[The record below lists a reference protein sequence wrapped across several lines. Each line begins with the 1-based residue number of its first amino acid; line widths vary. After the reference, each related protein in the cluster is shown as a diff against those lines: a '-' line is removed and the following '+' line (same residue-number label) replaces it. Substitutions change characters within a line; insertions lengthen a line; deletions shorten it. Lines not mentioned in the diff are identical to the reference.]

1 MGDAAELAPATRN
14 PQFHVVMPSY
24 PNDQKSLMPPFTW
37 MLSPS
42 LSTLR
47 RPLTADSNT
56 VQWRNSMAELGAAKL
71 PAKTLIPY
79 YPKNMNHMGLTPLN
93 NVHQRSFS
101 DLGPQTNDKELPQ
114 LPLKYDDMIERVPL
128 APKADNFSHDSD
140 FSNTRFASL
149 PPSIQAQLLF
159 DCAPNTIPLS
169 QHAEYLGGT
178 GDLRAAVR
186 FHYFEHFNFSNKSL
200 DRSLR
205 TLCSKLYLR
214 AETQQ
219 LDRVL
224 YGFAQRYFDCNPRTV
239 FKSLEGVHTVA
250 FSMFLLNTD
259 LHLAD
264 VQSRMSRSQFVRNTM
279 ESLSE
284 HDDLLKRSSTPLPSP
299 DSQMHSFSTQD
310 LRAQARQQAR
320 GSNGRTLVRHLSVIS
335 RRSTECSDGGE
346 KGDIQDILRDLYA
359 SVRHE
364 PIPVPTSCLELE
376 SEDPKSD
383 IDDNHPEQSITM
395 PSVSPKGPL
404 MSGPVALRDETL
416 PTWRKHWMNAYAEM
430 THGSMRLYKSSGTN
444 GKTASHWRDIALQ
457 HALANMSSVPKREYQ
472 LLTASG
478 KVYSIRVP
486 NATDIQQWVDTSNY
500 CAARTSK
507 PRMKGALTNIDYG
520 WQNVCPT
527 TSQQYKGTNGVCTS
541 STVSLKSTSTARAFP
556 RAISRMFQWH
566 SNDNSPA
573 VGEWVEPKAPH
584 VLSTLTLAEQAA
596 QTAECLASL
605 RQELQD
611 HDSVHMPMQAYWA
624 VWPDARARAMAN
636 WERKRA
642 YLVREL
648 VKYAKYSATLDIDGF

>member
-1 MGDAAELAPATRN
+1 MGDAAEFAAATGD
-14 PQFHVVMPSY
+14 PQFHVDMPSC
-24 PNDQKSLMPPFTW
+24 PDDQKTLMPPFTW
-37 MLSPS
+37 MFSPS

-56 VQWRNSMAELGAAKL
+56 VQWRSSMAELGATKL
-71 PAKTLIPY
+71 PTKALIPY
-79 YPKNMNHMGLTPLN
+79 YPKNTNHADLTPLG

-101 DLGPQTNDKELPQ
+101 DLGPQINDKELPE
-114 LPLKYDDMIERVPL
+114 LPLNYDDMIVRVPL
-128 APKADNFSHDSD
+128 APKAEKFTHDSG
-140 FSNTRFASL
+140 FSYTRFASL

-159 DCAPNTIPLS
+159 DCAPNTLPLS

-178 GDLRAAVR
+178 GDVRAAVR
-186 FHYFEHFNFSNKSL
+186 YHYFEHFNFSNKSL
-200 DRSLR
+200 DRALR
-205 TLCSKLYLR
+205 SLCSKLYLR

-239 FKSLEGVHTVA
+239 FKSLEGVYTVA
-250 FSMFLLNTD
+250 FSVFLLNTD

-279 ESLSE
+279 ESFPE
-284 HDDLLKRSSTPLPSP
+284 HDDFLKRPLTLLPSP
-299 DSQMHSFSTQD
+299 DAQMHSISTQD

-320 GSNGRTLVRHLSVIS
+320 GSGGRTLVRHLSVIS
-335 RRSTECSDGGE
+335 RRSTECPDGE
-346 KGDIQDILRDLYA
+346 KSDIQDILRDLYA
-359 SVRHE
+359 SVRHD
-364 PIPVPTSCLELE
+364 PLPVPTCLELE
-376 SEDPKSD
+376 NGDPESD
-383 IDDNHPEQSITM
+383 ADDNQSGQTINM
-395 PSVSPKGPL
+395 PFVSSKGPL
-404 MSGPVALRDETL
+404 MSGPVALREETL
-416 PTWRKHWMNAYAEM
+416 STWRKHWMNAYAEM
-430 THGSMRLYKSSGTN
+430 THGSMRLYKCSGTD
-444 GKTASHWRDIALQ
+444 GKTASHWRDIPLQ

-472 LLTASG
+472 LVTASG

-527 TSQQYKGTNGVCTS
+527 TSQQHKDTKEVS
-541 STVSLKSTSTARAFP
+541 PPSTVSLKSTSTARTLP
-556 RAISRMFQWH
+556 RTISRMFQWH
-566 SNDNSPA
+566 SSSDSPA

-584 VLSTLTLAEQAA
+584 VLSTLTIAEQAA

-624 VWPDARARAMAN
+624 VWPGARARALAN

-648 VKYAKYSATLDIDGF
+648 VKYAKYSATLDIHGF